1 MAEENE
7 VNAGRKRRVIH
18 WNPDA
23 GKQEQRQRWTW
34 PRIAAWTAGG
44 SLGLLLAAGLVIRG
58 IKLVWGPE
66 VFQPRAVD
74 TVAAAPTVEGASSAF
89 ISRAKAEQA
98 FELASKALK
107 ELRRLPTDHPSQ
119 LEQLIVM
126 EKSFTQSESLMK
138 AHEFAR
144 AFGLLETLNQDI
156 DAFSRNVKAK
166 GEARQAYDA
175 ILLRVKD
182 LEAARVLAPGKLE
195 AAFESAGAGRQLM
208 TDGNF
213 TGAKQVFDRGFAEL
227 KLAEQAL
234 QAFVRDNLLAGQ
246 KSLAAGE
253 KDSARKAFQQAL
265 EKAPGNEAA
274 TLGLKR
280 AENIDRVHALLQQG
294 AQFEQE
300 KRFAEAAESYKKAFS
315 LDGFS
320 AAAQEGQSRAARLEK
335 ETRFAEAKAAADE
348 AVKVRDWNKAIT
360 ELQNA
365 LKVHPQK
372 ADVQAQLKA
381 ARDSAHRESVQKALA
396 RAFEHEKAFQWN
408 EARAAFNETLQLDP
422 DHPEAKDGYK
432 RAGTVIRALLQ
443 YERYIEAADQ
453 LANKADFQGAIRR
466 FNEAMAVKP
475 AYLQASDRV
484 QQLQALLMAQN
495 TPVDVTFKSD
505 DETWVQITNF
515 RAPKKFQSETIKIL
529 PGNYEVVGRR
539 RGYRD
544 VVMLLQVRG
553 GVPAPEVSV
562 ICSVKADK

>member
-1 MAEENE
+1 MADENE
-7 VNAGRKRRVIH
+7 VNAGKKRRVIH

-23 GKQEQRQRWTW
+23 GKQEERRRWTW
-34 PRIAAWTAGG
+34 PRIAAWSAGG
-44 SLGLLLAAGLVIRG
+44 LFGLLLVAGLVIRG
-58 IKLVWGPE
+58 IKLVWGPD
-66 VFQPRAVD
+66 VLRPRAAE

-126 EKSFTQSESLMK
+126 EKSFTQSDALMK

-182 LEAARVLAPGKLE
+182 LEVARALAPGRLE
-195 AAFESAGAGRQLM
+195 AAFEAAGAGRQLM

-227 KLAEQAL
+227 KQAEQVL

-246 KSLAAGE
+246 KALAAGE
-253 KDSARKAFQQAL
+253 KDAARKAFQQVM

-280 AENIDRVHALLQQG
+280 AENIDRVYALLQQG
-294 AQFEQE
+294 AQLE
-300 KRFAEAAESYKKAFS
+300 KDRRFADAAESYKKAFA

-348 AVKVRDWNKAIT
+348 ALKVRDWNKAIA

-365 LKVHPQK
+365 LKVYPQRTE
-372 ADVQAQLKA
+372 VQAQLKS
-381 ARDSAHRESVQKALA
+381 ARESAHRESVQKALA

-422 DHPEAKDGYK
+422 DHAEAKDGYK
-432 RAGTVIRALLQ
+432 RTGTVIRALLQ

-515 RAPKKFQSETIKIL
+515 RAPKKLQTETIKIL

-553 GVPAPEVSV
+553 GMPAPEVSV
-562 ICSVKADK
+562 ICTVKADK

>member
-1 MAEENE
+1 MADENE
-7 VNAGRKRRVIH
+7 VNAGKKRRVIH

-23 GKQEQRQRWTW
+23 GKPEERRRWTW
-34 PRIAAWTAGG
+34 PRIAAWSAGG
-44 SLGLLLAAGLVIRG
+44 LFGLLLAAGLVIRG
-58 IKLVWGPE
+58 IKLVWGPD
-66 VFQPRAVD
+66 VFQPRAAE

-126 EKSFTQSESLMK
+126 EKSFTQSEALMK
-138 AHEFAR
+138 GHEFAR

-175 ILLRVKD
+175 ILLRIKD
-182 LEAARVLAPGKLE
+182 LEVARALAPGRLE

-213 TGAKQVFDRGFAEL
+213 SGAKQVFDRGFAEL
-227 KLAEQAL
+227 KQAEQVL

-246 KSLAAGE
+246 KALAAGE
-253 KDSARKAFQQAL
+253 KDAARKAFQQVM

-280 AENIDRVHALLQQG
+280 AENIDRVYALLQQG
-294 AQFEQE
+294 AQLE
-300 KRFAEAAESYKKAFS
+300 KDRRFADAAESYKKAFA

-348 AVKVRDWNKAIT
+348 AIKARDWNKAIA

-365 LKVHPQK
+365 LKVYPQK
-372 ADVQAQLKA
+372 TEVQAQLKS
-381 ARDSAHRESVQKALA
+381 ARESAHRESVQKALA

-422 DHPEAKDGYK
+422 DHAEAKDGYK
-432 RAGTVIRALLQ
+432 RTGTVIRALLQ

-515 RAPKKFQSETIKIL
+515 RAPKKFQTETIKIL

-553 GVPAPEVSV
+553 GMPAPEVTV
-562 ICSVKADK
+562 ICTVKADK

>member
-23 GKQEQRQRWTW
+23 GKQVELQRWTW

-44 SLGLLLAAGLVIRG
+44 AFGLLLAAGLVIRG
-58 IKLVWGPE
+58 IKLVWGAE
-66 VFQPRAVD
+66 VFSPRAAE
-74 TVAAAPTVEGASSAF
+74 AASAATTVEGASSAF
-89 ISRAKAEQA
+89 ISRAKAEQS

-107 ELRRLPTDHPSQ
+107 ELRRVPTDHPSQ

-126 EKSFTQSESLMK
+126 EKAFSQGEALVK

-144 AFGLLETLNQDI
+144 AFAILESLNQDL

-166 GEARQAYDA
+166 GEARQGYDA
-175 ILLRVKD
+175 ILLRIKD
-182 LEAARVLAPGKLE
+182 LEVARTLAPGRLE
-195 AAFESAGAGRQLM
+195 AAFEAAGAGRQLM
-208 TDGNF
+208 ADGNF
-213 TGAKQVFDRGFAEL
+213 TGAKQVFDRGLSEL
-227 KLAEQAL
+227 KQAEQVL
-234 QAFVRDNLLAGQ
+234 QAFVRDTLLAGQ
-246 KSLAAGE
+246 KALASGE
-253 KDSARKAFQQAL
+253 KEAARKAFQQAL
-265 EKAPGNEAA
+265 EKAPGNEVA

-294 AQFEQE
+294 AQLE
-300 KRFAEAAESYKKAFS
+300 KERRFADAAESYKKAFA

-335 ETRFAEAKAAADE
+335 ETRFADSKAAAEE
-348 AVKVRDWNKAIT
+348 ALKARDWNKAIA
-360 ELQNA
+360 ELENA
-365 LKVHPQK
+365 LKVYPQK
-372 ADVQAQLKA
+372 TEVQSQLKS
-381 ARDSAHRESVQKALA
+381 ARASAHRDAVQKALA
-396 RAFEHEKAFQWN
+396 RAFEHEKTFQWN

-422 DHPEAKDGYK
+422 DQAEAKEGYK

-475 AYLQASDRV
+475 SYLQASDRV

-515 RAPKKFQSETIKIL
+515 RAPKKLQAETMKIL

-553 GVPAPEVSV
+553 GVPAPEVTV
-562 ICSVKADK
+562 ICTVKADK

>member
-1 MAEENE
+1 
-7 VNAGRKRRVIH
+7 
-18 WNPDA
+18 
-23 GKQEQRQRWTW
+23 
-34 PRIAAWTAGG
+34 
-44 SLGLLLAAGLVIRG
+44 
-58 IKLVWGPE
+58 
-66 VFQPRAVD
+66 
-74 TVAAAPTVEGASSAF
+74 
-89 ISRAKAEQA
+89 
-98 FELASKALK
+98 
-107 ELRRLPTDHPSQ
+107 
-119 LEQLIVM
+119 
-126 EKSFTQSESLMK
+126 
-138 AHEFAR
+138 
-144 AFGLLETLNQDI
+144 
-156 DAFSRNVKAK
+156 
-166 GEARQAYDA
+166 
-175 ILLRVKD
+175 
-182 LEAARVLAPGKLE
+182 
-195 AAFESAGAGRQLM
+195 M

-227 KLAEQAL
+227 KQAEQVL

-246 KSLAAGE
+246 KALAAGE
-253 KDSARKAFQQAL
+253 KDAARKAFQQVM

-280 AENIDRVHALLQQG
+280 AENIDRVYALLQQG
-294 AQFEQE
+294 AQLE
-300 KRFAEAAESYKKAFS
+300 KDRRFADAAESYKKAFA

-348 AVKVRDWNKAIT
+348 AIKVRDWNKAIA

-365 LKVHPQK
+365 LKVYPQK
-372 ADVQAQLKA
+372 TEVQAQLKS
-381 ARDSAHRESVQKALA
+381 ARESAHRESVQKALA

-422 DHPEAKDGYK
+422 DHSEAKDGYK

-484 QQLQALLMAQN
+484 QQLQALLLAQN

-515 RAPKKFQSETIKIL
+515 RAPKKFQTETIKIL

-553 GVPAPEVSV
+553 GMPAPEVTV
-562 ICSVKADK
+562 ICTVKADK